1 MATVT
6 PSMPL
11 ASSSPYRF
19 GHKGLRRY
27 TTRPSLGES
36 GLKMMKPV
44 GDVHEVVIAIE
55 EDSAAVARHLPPP
68 PKVHTP
74 PSENSMA
81 PSFRLQAPTP
91 PLTERPSTPVALNPS
106 PTSPSSR
113 RAASPT
119 SMDSSPRSQM
129 SSPTLVRGGSSAST
143 GTYSPVMRSMFPR
156 YDPTVPLTQQ
166 SYYPRLDINPAVAA
180 VTRRLDNPGSYSPSL
195 YSQQEPPLREKVSN
209 FCKTGLRLQ
218 NLREPVQ
225 GSIALSS
232 ISTPIELVEF
242 WALANGQRSSEAAS
256 KFTVGLS
263 CEDLAEGKEIICFDS
278 STAESLYTLSASGDD
293 LSISR
298 NHPTNKTTTIQISA
312 PTLPKTSSCTTLIA
326 SIFPKLAELMA
337 IDQASTVAVDHGLNR
352 QACTEL
358 QTEAVGRAYHQEA
371 SSLLW
376 DSESE
381 KYHLIHPTLLADGL
395 PAAFPI
401 EVTSSAGT
409 PRAIKIFAPSSTK
422 PVVELSFESL
432 HAQIHTETITSFS
445 SLYLLDTLLSATLVL
460 LLYLHRSRTS
470 PSPSLRPTSSASALP
485 YFEPPPTMPSPL
497 RHHKSKK
504 DRRLTSW
511 SKSFFTR
518 PASHSTQKKTG
529 NSHKDSDE
537 EAATITIQG
546 SPDPSMT
553 AKLPYPP
560 TSTFQIVDPA
570 DERLPRTTR
579 AVLRILYWGFECL
592 FWALGVLVNILAMSV
607 VALGKLIKI
616 L

>member
-1 MATVT
+1 MAAIT
-6 PSMPL
+6 PPMSL
-11 ASSSPYRF
+11 ASSLPY
-19 GHKGLRRY
+19 GSGQKGLLRY
-27 TTRPSLGES
+27 ITRPPLGEPQFE
-36 GLKMMKPV
+36 MMKPI

-68 PKVHTP
+68 PRVHNS
-74 PSENSMA
+74 PSENSIA
-81 PSFRLQAPTP
+81 PSFRLQPPTP
-91 PLTERPSTPVALNPS
+91 PLAERPETPIPLTPS
-106 PTSPSSR
+106 PTFTSPS
-113 RAASPT
+113 RAMSST
-119 SMDSSPRSQM
+119 SIDSSPRSQT
-129 SSPTLVRGGSSAST
+129 SSPTLVRNGSTAST

-156 YDPTVPLTQQ
+156 YDPAVPLAQQ
-166 SYYPRLDINPAVAA
+166 SYYPRVEIKPAVAA
-180 VTRRLDNPGSYSPSL
+180 VTSRLDNPGSCSPSL
-195 YSQQEPPLREKVSN
+195 YSQQEPPLLENESN

-232 ISTPIELVEF
+232 ISTPAELVDF
-242 WALANGQRSSEAAS
+242 WAIANGQRNSEAAS
-256 KFTVGLS
+256 RFTLELS

-278 STAESLYTLSASGDD
+278 STSESLYTLSASGDD

-298 NHPTNKTTTIQISA
+298 NHPTNDTTTIQISA
-312 PTLPKTSSCTTLIA
+312 PTLKTTSSSTTLIA
-326 SIFPKLAELMA
+326 PIFPKLAELMA
-337 IDQASTVAVDHGLNR
+337 IDQSSTVAVDHGLNR

-358 QTEAVGRAYHQEA
+358 QTEAVGRAYRQEA

-376 DSESE
+376 DSESQ
-381 KYHLIHPTLLADGL
+381 KYHLIHPTLLEDDS

-409 PRAIKIFAPSSTK
+409 PRAIKMFAPSSAK

-432 HAQIHTETITSFS
+432 HVQIHIDAITSFS

-460 LLYLHRSRTS
+460 LLHLHRSRTS
-470 PSPSLRPTSSASALP
+470 PSPSLRPTSAASALP

-497 RHHKSKK
+497 RYKSKK
-504 DRRLTSW
+504 DGRLTSW
-511 SKSFFTR
+511 PRSFFNR
-518 PASHSTQKKTG
+518 PASQSNQKKTG
-529 NSHKDSDE
+529 KPLKDGDE
-537 EAATITIQG
+537 ESATITIQG

-553 AKLPYPP
+553 AKQPHPP

-579 AVLRILYWGFECL
+579 AVLRVLYWGFECL
-592 FWALGVLVNILAMSV
+592 FWALGLLVNILAMGV
-607 VALGKLIKI
+607 VGLGKLVKI